1 MEPPENYIITTF
13 SISMDE
19 WQQIFPWFES
29 LSAEIGTPKSK
40 RGRKPKPKQITDNAV
55 EMKASN

>member
-13 SISMDE
+13 SISADE

-29 LSAEIGTPKSK
+29 LSTEIKKPKSK
-40 RGRKPKPKQITDNAV
+40 RGRKEKAKQITDNAV
-55 EMKASN
+55 EMRASD